1 MPKERSRLSTMLS
14 TLYAMLLLCALASLV
29 ENKLSIWNQLGTHE
43 KFWII
48 FAAAYAVILTASGFL
63 SAVIKWRT
71 AGFIHAVL
79 MLGIAGLVLFGIA
92 NDWVTSPGADNAAAG
107 IVAIA
112 DFVFI
117 AGGVL
122 AAICGVTVMRCVFPE
137 KEKPE
142 TPTGK

>member
-1 MPKERSRLSTMLS
+1 MLS

-92 NDWVTSPGADNAAAG
+92 NDWVTVLVQTMLLPASLLLRISSSSP
-107 IVAIA
+107 VE
-112 DFVFI
+112 
-117 AGGVL
+117 
-122 AAICGVTVMRCVFPE
+122 C
-137 KEKPE
+137 
-142 TPTGK
+142 